1 MRCGAEASQVRKNG
15 EEKEV
20 KMTDE
25 AMPTSNP
32 TPTPVDVE
40 RLEDLIAKLT
50 ARIRRLE
57 GAWMEEFGDI
67 A

>member
-1 MRCGAEASQVRKNG
+1 MT
-15 EEKEV
+15 KE
-20 KMTDE
+20 
-25 AMPTSNP
+25 PTRTANP
-32 TPTPVDVE
+32 VPTQADIE

-57 GAWMEEFGDI
+57 GAWIDQFGDI